1 MTKEKYIN
9 TLPENEKDIIQ
20 QFRKVILEND
30 TSVSEEF
37 GKIMSVDHT
46 LNYYQ
51 NGVFKYGLAVTTK
64 HVSFHSMVL
73 YANPELAEY
82 LKKELGKVKFQKGC
96 INFKSIVDFPIDIF
110 TKHIKASSQIDF
122 SPVIK
127 HYKSR
132 K

>member
-1 MTKEKYIN
+1 MTKEEYIN
-9 TLPENEKDIIQ
+9 TLPENEKNIIQ

-30 TSVSEEF
+30 KSVSEEF

-46 LNYYQ
+46 LNYKEK
-51 NGVFKYGLAVTTK
+51 GVFKYGLAVTTK

-82 LKKELGKVKFQKGC
+82 LKKELKKVKFQKGC
-96 INFKSIVDFPIDIF
+96 INFKSIADFPIDIF

-127 HYKSR
+127 HYKN
-132 K
+132 KK